1 METSHTGEVQLTMMN
16 SIDNKKLKVILDTDI
31 GDDIDDSFALLLLLE
46 SKAFDVLGVTT
57 VFRNVEKRGLMAKQL
72 IKSLGYDVEVY
83 PGINYPLKA
92 KIEDLIQENI
102 RVKETLD
109 ENGLYLIP
117 QFDESMREETISD
130 INAVDFIISQVHK
143 YPNEVVLIPI
153 GPLTNIATA
162 IKKDPSIIPLIKE
175 IRIMGVGYGL
185 DWGEWNIFCDPE
197 AADIVYSSGVNLH
210 AVGFNV
216 TIQTG
221 LSPQDVE
228 DLKNSTSPTLKLVY
242 KAMMKW
248 FAHYEFTTPVMH
260 DPLTVAS
267 LMDDTIVTF
276 KKENMKIDLEKVR
289 GVTYVDNENGTP
301 VYVATEVDKTKF
313 FNLFK
318 KVLDI

>member
-1 METSHTGEVQLTMMN
+1 MLTH
-16 SIDNKKLKVILDTDI
+16 SSLNKRKVILDTDI
-31 GDDIDDSFALLLLLE
+31 GDDIDDSFALLLLLK
-46 SKAFDVLGVTT
+46 SNAFDVLGVTT
-57 VFRNVEKRGLMAKQL
+57 VFRNTEKRGLMAKQL

-83 PGINYPLKA
+83 PGINNPLKA
-92 KIEDLIQENI
+92 KIDDLIQENI
-102 RVKETLD
+102 RKKEVLD

-117 QFDESMREETISD
+117 QFDESMRNETISD

-143 YPNEVVLIPI
+143 YPHEVTLIPI
-153 GPLTNIATA
+153 GPLTNIASA
-162 IKKDPSIIPLIKE
+162 IKKDPTIIPLIKE
-175 IRIMGVGYGL
+175 IRIMGGGYGL

-197 AADIVYSSGVNLH
+197 AADIVYSSNVNLH

-221 LSPQDVE
+221 LTPQDVE
-228 DLKNSTSPTLKLVY
+228 DLKNSNSPTIKLVY

-248 FAHYEFTTPVMH
+248 FSHYEFTTPVMH

-267 LMDDTIVTF
+267 LLDETILTF
-276 KKENMKIDLEKVR
+276 KEENMKVDLINVR
-289 GVTYVDNENGTP
+289 GKTYVDNELGSK